1 MKYIP
6 PCHVKLPQHSSLIH
20 LTFIHSG
27 EERENANQVY
37 KKFIFFHPLWG
48 REPKGEVSELFGDKL
63 FFFFYITKVLSP
75 FVLSIQ

>member
-37 KKFIFFHPLWG
+37 KKCIFFNPLWG
-48 REPKGEVSELFGDKL
+48 REPKGEASELFGAKL
-63 FFFFYITKVLSP
+63 FFFYNTKVLSP

>member
-6 PCHVKLPQHSSLIH
+6 PCHVKLPQHSSLIR

-37 KKFIFFHPLWG
+37 KKCIFFHPLWG
-48 REPKGEVSELFGDKL
+48 REPKGEASELFGAKL
-63 FFFFYITKVLSP
+63 FFFLHHKGSLT